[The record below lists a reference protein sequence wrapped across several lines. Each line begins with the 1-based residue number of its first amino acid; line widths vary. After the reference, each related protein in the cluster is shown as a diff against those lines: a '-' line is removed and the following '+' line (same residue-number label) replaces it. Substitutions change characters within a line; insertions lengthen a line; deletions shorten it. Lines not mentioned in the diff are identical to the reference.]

1 MIIDNQIEGE
11 KIQNDVNREPAKI
24 AALSSRK
31 IDKYE
36 YVTGEEIF
44 PSNQKQIIKQ
54 AFGESFWKTNKS
66 NWRSRKKKQIKA
78 IEDNKKQLTNT
89 NANDYK
95 NELWIS
101 KEREIFKNIYNKKLD
116 KIEKLANKFNYDDL
130 KYVTESSAI
139 ETDFSVKA
147 NPVYFFNNVK
157 TNKITIEKTK
167 ASPEDF
173 TKYLNIIRKGKKLKN
188 KEKLCQTLIFFLM
201 EEMMLSNL

>member
-1 MIIDNQIEGE
+1 M
-11 KIQNDVNREPAKI
+11 KIKE
-24 AALSSRK
+24 
-31 IDKYE
+31 
-36 YVTGEEIF
+36 
-44 PSNQKQIIKQ
+44 
-54 AFGESFWKTNKS
+54 
-66 NWRSRKKKQIKA
+66 KKQIKA

-167 ASPEDF
+167 ASPEGF
-173 TKYLNIIRKGKKLKN
+173 IKYLNIIRKGKKLKN

>member
-1 MIIDNQIEGE
+1 M
-11 KIQNDVNREPAKI
+11 KIK
-24 AALSSRK
+24 
-31 IDKYE
+31 
-36 YVTGEEIF
+36 
-44 PSNQKQIIKQ
+44 
-54 AFGESFWKTNKS
+54 
-66 NWRSRKKKQIKA
+66 KKKQIKA

-147 NPVYFFNNVK
+147 NPV
-157 TNKITIEKTK
+157 
-167 ASPEDF
+167 DF
-173 TKYLNIIRKGKKLKN
+173 LIMLKQI
-188 KEKLCQTLIFFLM
+188 K
-201 EEMMLSNL
+201 

>member
-1 MIIDNQIEGE
+1 M
-11 KIQNDVNREPAKI
+11 KIK
-24 AALSSRK
+24 
-31 IDKYE
+31 
-36 YVTGEEIF
+36 
-44 PSNQKQIIKQ
+44 
-54 AFGESFWKTNKS
+54 
-66 NWRSRKKKQIKA
+66 KKKQIKA

-167 ASPEDF
+167 ASLEDF
-173 TKYLNIIRKGKKLKN
+173 NKYLNMIRKGKNWKTKKN
-188 KEKLCQTLIFFLM
+188 FVKH
-201 EEMMLSNL
+201 

>member
-1 MIIDNQIEGE
+1 M
-11 KIQNDVNREPAKI
+11 KIKE
-24 AALSSRK
+24 
-31 IDKYE
+31 
-36 YVTGEEIF
+36 
-44 PSNQKQIIKQ
+44 
-54 AFGESFWKTNKS
+54 
-66 NWRSRKKKQIKA
+66 KKQIKA
-78 IEDNKKQLTNT
+78 IEYNKKQLTNT

-173 TKYLNIIRKGKKLKN
+173 IKYLNIIRKGKKLKN

>member
-1 MIIDNQIEGE
+1 M
-11 KIQNDVNREPAKI
+11 KIK
-24 AALSSRK
+24 
-31 IDKYE
+31 
-36 YVTGEEIF
+36 
-44 PSNQKQIIKQ
+44 
-54 AFGESFWKTNKS
+54 
-66 NWRSRKKKQIKA
+66 KKKQIKA

-173 TKYLNIIRKGKKLKN
+173 IKYLNIIRKGKKLKN